1 MLAINIVEIQTDKDE
16 VAIYK
21 TAYSDRLKEY
31 RINYPTYSF
40 YRLNDDIF
48 AWKNIDTEELLP
60 TEFAE
65 TIISKDND
73 TLVFKEIL
81 EQSLIT
87 FFKSK
92 EYDIFQKKYSSI
104 WEFHLSK
111 VNPIALNGMSLLPK
125 MEFEVNTLY
134 STIKHK
140 PVISLSIRKTYKPK
154 FTYSETEFLENNID
168 IRNWDRNNEN
178 EIIVSPK
185 NRKKFLEATRQ
196 TEIYK
201 TTLDKVYTLSNEYKE
216 FNILIKGFNSYK
228 DSLYLPDNLKVTN
241 FFFSGLPN
249 LYFKDLIID
258 KPNYYFLNNRTGF
271 GYYNKRLKELK
282 PYSFDN
288 LKKRAYKIIIFTPSV
303 NEGTA
308 GSFIKYLQ
316 GNLNSNF
323 HANNIEI
330 DLIKFERDTS
340 LDFINNLVNKADEG
354 NYDLAI
360 TILAQIDKKLPIKT
374 SPYFLLKAKLL
385 GRKIPTQQLTIET
398 IRKINYV
405 DDQVL
410 NAIALNIYSK
420 LGGTAW
426 TIEKDEKER
435 VEIIIG
441 IGSTV
446 NFAKQRIIGFA
457 NVFDYK
463 GAYLIGSSSQ
473 ISNLYDYS
481 KSLEKHL
488 VETIKTQIE
497 LKGIETTDDFRIIF
511 HLSKPASKKH
521 EIKAINNALNL
532 FKSYKIQYAI
542 VHLSYQHNYR
552 LFSSDESKPI
562 NRGTYVEIASRQA
575 LLHLGQNSKVPILLR
590 IDKRSIYENTEAMY
604 KDLYAIAKQVL
615 FFSHLSFR
623 TFKPANIPV
632 TIQYPQLMAKLS
644 SELMIIDDW
653 DKSNLEIVKNK
664 LWFI

>member
-1 MLAINIVEIQTDKDE
+1 IL
-16 VAIYK
+16 
-21 TAYSDRLKEY
+21 
-31 RINYPTYSF
+31 
-40 YRLNDDIF
+40 DD
-48 AWKNIDTEELLP
+48 
-60 TEFAE
+60 
-65 TIISKDND
+65 
-73 TLVFKEIL
+73 
-81 EQSLIT
+81 
-87 FFKSK
+87 
-92 EYDIFQKKYSSI
+92 
-104 WEFHLSK
+104 
-111 VNPIALNGMSLLPK
+111 
-125 MEFEVNTLY
+125 
-134 STIKHK
+134 
-140 PVISLSIRKTYKPK
+140 
-154 FTYSETEFLENNID
+154 
-168 IRNWDRNNEN
+168 
-178 EIIVSPK
+178 
-185 NRKKFLEATRQ
+185 
-196 TEIYK
+196 
-201 TTLDKVYTLSNEYKE
+201 VYTLSNEFKE
-216 FNILIKGFNSYK
+216 FNDLVKGFKSYQ
-228 DSLYLPDNLKVTN
+228 DNLYLPDNLKITN

-249 LYFKDLIID
+249 LYFKDLRIN
-258 KPNYYFLNNRTGF
+258 KPKYYFLNNRTGV
-271 GYYNKRLKELK
+271 GYYNKQLKELK

-288 LKKRAYKIIIFTPSV
+288 FKKSTYKIAVFTPSI

-316 GNLNSNF
+316 ENLKSNF

-330 DLIKFERDTS
+330 DLIKFDRDTS
-340 LDFINNLVNKADEG
+340 LDFINSLVNQADEG
-354 NYDLAI
+354 NYNLAI
-360 TILAQIDKKLPIKT
+360 TVLAQIDKKLPIKT

-446 NFAKQRIIGFA
+446 NFDKQRIIGFA

-473 ISNLYDYS
+473 ISNFYDYS
-481 KSLEKHL
+481 SSLEKHL
-488 VETIKTQIE
+488 VATIQNQIE
-497 LKGIETTDDFRIIF
+497 FKGIEKDEDFRIIF
-511 HLSKPASKKH
+511 HLSKPASKKY
-521 EIKAINNALNL
+521 EIKAINNALLL
-532 FKSYKIQYAI
+532 FEDYKIQYAI
-542 VHLSYQHNYR
+542 VHLSYNHNYR
-552 LFSSDESKPI
+552 LFSSEESKPI

-575 LLHLGQNSKVPILLR
+575 LLHLGQNSKIPILLR
-590 IDKRSIYENTEAMY
+590 IDKRSIYENNDAMY
-604 KDLYAIAKQVL
+604 KDLYAIAKQIL

-632 TIQYPQLMAKLS
+632 TIQYPKLMAKLS
-644 SELMIIDDW
+644 SELMMIDDW

>member
-1 MLAINIVEIQTDKDE
+1 MLAINIVEIQTNKEE
-16 VAIYK
+16 VSVFK
-21 TAYSDRLKEY
+21 TNYSDTLKDY
-31 RINYPTYSF
+31 RVNYPAHSF

-48 AWKNIDTEELLP
+48 TWKNVGSEESLP
-60 TEFAE
+60 KDFKPTR
-65 TIISKDND
+65 ISKSKD

-87 FFKSK
+87 FFKTK
-92 EYDIFQKKYSSI
+92 KYDIFQKKYSSI

-111 VNPIALNGMSLLPK
+111 SKPIELKGMSLLPK

-134 STIKHK
+134 STLKRK

-154 FTYSETEFLENNID
+154 FTYSETDFSEHNID
-168 IRNWDRNNEN
+168 TRNWDRNTEN
-178 EIIVSPK
+178 QIIVSPK
-185 NRKKFLEATRQ
+185 NRKTFLEATRQ
-196 TEIYK
+196 TEDYK
-201 TTLDKVYTLSNEYKE
+201 KILDDVYTLSSEFKE
-216 FNILIKGFNSYK
+216 FNALVKGFKSYQ
-228 DSLYLPDNLKVTN
+228 DNLYLPDNLKITN

-249 LYFKDLIID
+249 LYFKDLRIN
-258 KPNYYFLNNRTGF
+258 KPKYYFLNNRTGV
-271 GYYNKRLKELK
+271 GYYNKQLKELK

-288 LKKRAYKIIIFTPSV
+288 FKKSTYKIAVFTPSI

-316 GNLNSNF
+316 ESLKSNF

-330 DLIKFERDTS
+330 DLIKFDRGTS
-340 LDFINNLVNKADEG
+340 LDFINSLVNQADEG
-354 NYDLAI
+354 KYSLAI

-398 IRKINYV
+398 IRKINYA

-446 NFAKQRIIGFA
+446 NFNKQRIIGFA

-473 ISNLYDYS
+473 ISNFYDYS
-481 KSLEKHL
+481 SSLEKHL
-488 VETIKTQIE
+488 VATIKNQIE
-497 LKGIETTDDFRIIF
+497 FKGIEKDEDFRIIF
-511 HLSKPASKKH
+511 HLSKPASKKY
-521 EIKAINNALNL
+521 EIKAINNALRL
-532 FKSYKIQYAI
+532 FQDYKIQYAI
-542 VHLSYQHNYR
+542 VHLSYHHNYR
-552 LFSSDESKPI
+552 LFSSEESKPI

-575 LLHLGQNSKVPILLR
+575 LLHLGQNSKIPILLR
-590 IDKRSIYENTEAMY
+590 IDKRSIYENNDAMY

-632 TIQYPQLMAKLS
+632 TIQYPKLMAKLS
-644 SELMIIDDW
+644 SELMMIDDW